1 MVTGSWA
8 DELGASKHKQR
19 APKKRK
25 GLFLRKHSAQLMQ
38 IFLLKRGS
46 FVLDG
51 GFKETMREEI
61 KKHLKPFR
69 KSIECSG
76 RCFFGSVWSLDLF

>member
-19 APKKRK
+19 APKKRPLPAQTL
-25 GLFLRKHSAQLMQ
+25 GSADANISAETQE
-38 IFLLKRGS
+38 

-61 KKHLKPFR
+61 KKKHLKHFY
-69 KSIECSG
+69 
-76 RCFFGSVWSLDLF
+76 